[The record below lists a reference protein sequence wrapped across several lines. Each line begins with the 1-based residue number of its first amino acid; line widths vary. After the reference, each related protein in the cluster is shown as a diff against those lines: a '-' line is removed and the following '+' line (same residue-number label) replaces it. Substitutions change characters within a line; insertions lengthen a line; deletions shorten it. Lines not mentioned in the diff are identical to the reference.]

1 MHINSQTN
9 FFLQM
14 RKKYDLIEK
23 YLTSII
29 AEYDNLIKLSTDA
42 NFDTEYLRDFLDD
55 YNNKKI
61 EIANLKKQINDQ
73 LLACCDHEFVK
84 DTIDYGLDNTL
95 NIEYCVKC
103 ECNKEI

>member
-1 MHINSQTN
+1 MDINSETKC
-9 FFLQM
+9 FLQM
-14 RKKYDLIEK
+14 RKQYDLIEK
-23 YLTSII
+23 YLIGII
-29 AEYDNLIKLSTDA
+29 AEYDNLIILSNDK
-42 NFDTEYLRDFLDD
+42 NFDTEYLREFLHD

-73 LLACCDHEFVK
+73 LLACCDHVFVK
-84 DTIDYGLDNTL
+84 DTIDYGLDHTL